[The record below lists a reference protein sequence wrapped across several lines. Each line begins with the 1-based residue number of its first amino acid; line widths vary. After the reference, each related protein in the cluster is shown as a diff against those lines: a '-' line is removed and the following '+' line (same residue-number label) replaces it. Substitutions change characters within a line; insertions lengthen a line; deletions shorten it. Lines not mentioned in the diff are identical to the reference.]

1 VGLLEPHGRYRERD
15 GEAALGI
22 ENVTGRLLGI
32 ARHKQP
38 RGPMESLAEAQITIE
53 GGVSGDC
60 RGVLK
65 PGGRGRRQ
73 VTLIS
78 AESWDEAVAELGTP
92 ISWEQRRANLLVSGL
107 KLEISTG
114 ARIRIGDAVLEITGE
129 CDPCSRMEEL
139 APGLKAALTR
149 HWRGGATARVVSEGS
164 IAIGDEVRIET
175 V

>member
-1 VGLLEPHGRYRERD
+1 
-15 GEAALGI
+15 
-22 ENVTGRLLGI
+22 
-32 ARHKQP
+32 
-38 RGPMESLAEAQITIE
+38 MESLAEAQITIE

-78 AESWDEAVAELGTP
+78 AESWDEAVAELGTR
-92 ISWEQRRANLLVSGL
+92 ISWEQRRANLLVSGI
-107 KLEISTG
+107 KLENGTG
-114 ARIRIGDAVLEITGE
+114 VRIRIGDAVLEITGE

-139 APGLKAALTR
+139 ASGLKAALTP

>member
-1 VGLLEPHGRYRERD
+1 V
-15 GEAALGI
+15 A
-22 ENVTGRLLGI
+22 GRLLGI
-32 ARHKQP
+32 ARHARP
-38 RGPMESLAEAQITIE
+38 RGPMETLAEARITIE

-78 AESWDEAVAELGTP
+78 AGGWEEAIAELGTR

-107 KLEISTG
+107 KLENSTG
-114 ARIRIGDAVLEITGE
+114 ARVRIGDAVLEISGE

-139 APGLKAALTR
+139 APGLKAALTPN
-149 HWRGGATARVVSEGS
+149 WRGGATARVIAEGS